1 MICSRMPNVQSEKS
15 ESIPPWPLKSAP
27 VLNQP
32 PFSLTHHLPR
42 YHLPKLQQLCSP
54 SPCSVAQP
62 TLPICHIFLI
72 TPQLT
77 RCMERIKNNSEQCV
91 LLLFVVVNNL
101 AFAGGGNVY
110 VAHRSGISKEEE
122 IVFPDCPKL
131 PTIAKGSDQQGCK
144 SCSKTKQRQKKG

>member
-72 TPQLT
+72 TPQ
-77 RCMERIKNNSEQCV
+77 IYGKDKEQQRTMCD
-91 LLLFVVVNNL
+91 LLFVVVNNL

-144 SCSKTKQRQKKG
+144 SCSKTKQRQNKG